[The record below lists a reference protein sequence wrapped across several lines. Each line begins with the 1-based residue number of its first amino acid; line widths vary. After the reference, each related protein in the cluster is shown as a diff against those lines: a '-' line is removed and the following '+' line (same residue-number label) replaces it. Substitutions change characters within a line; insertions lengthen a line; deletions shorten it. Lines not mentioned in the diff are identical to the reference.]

1 MSWWPGGWL
10 GHGARTGSGQAG
22 LQQTWFPQPL
32 RAQRESTAE
41 PERLFIILIHHYY
54 SSGGSLLPRQHG
66 EACALHP
73 ASARP
78 SPLHPQ
84 GTHRPCTRRLSWP
97 RSRLSGRALVPLSLH
112 IHHSARFCPSYAQ
125 LSSLV
130 IAFLAASLDPPPTR
144 PAAGLGL
151 KGVLRGHCFPGRE
164 LS

>member
-1 MSWWPGGWL
+1 MVAWGL
-10 GHGARTGSGQAG
+10 AGARGQGRQGCSRPGSLSPCEPGVKA
-22 LQQTWFPQPL
+22 QP
-32 RAQRESTAE
+32 SH
-41 PERLFIILIHHYY
+41 ERLFIILIHHYY
-54 SSGGSLLPRQHG
+54 SSGGSLLRRQHG

-73 ASARP
+73 ASAHP

-84 GTHRPCTRRLSWP
+84 GTRRPCTRRLSWP

-112 IHHSARFCPSYAQ
+112 IHHSAHFCLSYAQ
-125 LSSLV
+125 LSPLV
-130 IAFLAASLDPPPTR
+130 IAFLVASLDPPPAR